1 MNNNAKKK
9 KEQRQNLYVTIIV
22 LLMMVAVIAAIA
34 TSLAKNPAVVEDPKE
49 TDPVKDALTPEDTDK
64 KNENADTQ
72 DVFFNNDDE
81 KETQDGKEDTDKADT
96 ETEKTEAEPSAPAK
110 EPLPVFIAPV
120 RGELLKGVSLET
132 PVFSNTMED
141 YRTHTGVDLYCS
153 AGGDVAAAAAGTI
166 TEISNDPMM
175 GTSIYIQH
183 SGGAVSVYKNLS
195 EELPEGIAEGKTVS
209 AGQIIATAGDTALLE
224 LAEESHIHFELKI
237 DGNLVDP
244 CDYIEFASP
253 DAVEE

>member
-34 TSLAKNPAVVEDPKE
+34 TSLAKNPAVIDDPKE
-49 TDPVKDALTPEDTDK
+49 TDPAKDAAKPSDTE
-64 KNENADTQ
+64 KNNEGIDTE
-72 DVFFNNDDE
+72 DVFFNKDDE
-81 KETQDGKEDTDKADT
+81 KETEDTKKDTSDT
-96 ETEKTEAEPSAPAK
+96 EKDTEKTDAEPAVPEK

-120 RGELLKGVSLET
+120 RGELLKGISLDT
-132 PVFSNTMED
+132 PVYSNTMED
-141 YRTHTGVDLYCS
+141 YRTHTGVDLYCD
-153 AGGDVAAAAAGTI
+153 AGGDVAAVAAGTI
-166 TEISNDPMM
+166 TEIVNDPMM
-175 GTSIYIQH
+175 GTTVCIEH

-195 EELPEGIAEGKTVS
+195 EELPEGIAAGKTVS

-244 CDYIEFASP
+244 CEYIEFPEAF
-253 DAVEE
+253 EE